1 MRDILRRWI
10 ADSDTRLAIDDFRL
24 QLQLSDIAYLDG
36 RVGDLYYALV
46 GELFDML
53 RADSADRNSW
63 AALGRALSSISRD
76 LRREAQRDA
85 LFFGATAFYCGGFPA
100 SATLTMRQTQPSDWN
115 DDVHLTCFE
124 LLTRRRL
131 PTSERV
137 ANLLSSVRAGSVDA
151 IRGLVTQADLEA
163 RSALQEGPD
172 EWVPRRLQAA
182 LLRAFQTS
190 NLRSVLP
197 DGANSRWNSLVTSF
211 LDRAQPVW
219 DFFPSQI
226 EAIEAGLLTSPETFT
241 LQMPTGAGK
250 TALAEALLFSHLS
263 SDPASKAVLLVPY
276 RALARELRY
285 SVGRHLT
292 GMGMQTR
299 TVYGG
304 TVPSPEEGE
313 DLDSVRA
320 IIATPEA
327 LVGLLGAHPEIA
339 SEISLV
345 VCDEGHLLADDS
357 RGVSL
362 ELLLARLR
370 ARESAPR
377 IVFVSAIVPNVE
389 EINAWLGGNDGTVV
403 RSMYRPAIAEYAV
416 LRSIGKGKGRT
427 VGLEF
432 QEPTTSLPAH
442 TLPGF
447 LALTDFEFINPSTRR
462 TNTYD
467 YSSKKTQAIATA
479 RKALAMGTVAVFA
492 ATKTGN
498 QGVIG
503 LAEEFLKQIASGLP
517 LPKPLDAIRDSADLA
532 DAVEYF
538 TQEFGSRWTGT
549 RALEAG
555 VVVHHG
561 DLPQETREVLEE
573 LLADGHSAMVLCT
586 STLAEGVNLPIRTLV
601 LYSVTRGSA
610 SGESTPMLARDIKN
624 LVGRAGRAGSSTRGL
639 VICANDSQWV
649 HIRPVAQNAPGEPV
663 AGALIELLRQ
673 LQSALARQTAGLTN
687 EALEDTPQLLSLVD
701 GIDAAL
707 IELIHEEIGDEEF
720 AAIATTLASQ
730 TFAAQQTDA
739 PQRDLLIRVFQA
751 RVSRLL
757 GMRASGRL
765 AWIQETGAR
774 PRLVDS
780 VIADLYPRYAGWL
793 TVDSPLD
800 DGLLDAT
807 LHWAFEQTGFEDI
820 ATSAFDQA
828 KIAEPRDVLRSII
841 AAWLEGRRYVEIAE
855 STALSVDQLLR
866 IHTRVVLFDFVTLVE
881 QALAVLQ
888 HYLAQQ
894 GEVLSPTAAA
904 FADHL
909 RYGVPTSTARD
920 LMARGLRHR
929 VAAVA
934 LGAESAFTSSA
945 NIFVTPESIAREI
958 LQDADLWSSRLGA
971 LVYQRTAHD
980 VRTDRPAS

>member
-24 QLQLSDIAYLDG
+24 RLQLSEIAYLDG
-36 RVGDLYYALV
+36 RTSDLYYALV
-46 GELFDML
+46 GELFDTL
-53 RADSADRNSW
+53 RADVADRDSW

-76 LRREAQRDA
+76 LQREAKRDA
-85 LFFGATAFYCGGFPA
+85 LFFGAVAFYCGGFPA
-100 SATLTMRQTQPSDWN
+100 SATLTMRQTQPADWN

-124 LLTRRRL
+124 LLTRRRR
-131 PTSERV
+131 PASARIED
-137 ANLLSSVRAGSVDA
+137 LLSSVRAGSIDA
-151 IRGLVTQADLEA
+151 ITELVAQADQEA
-163 RSALQEGPD
+163 LSALQEGPD
-172 EWVPRRLQAA
+172 EWVPHRLQAA

-190 NLRSVLP
+190 NLRAVLP
-197 DGANSRWNSLVTSF
+197 DGANSQWNSLVTSF

-226 EAIEAGLLTSPETFT
+226 EAIEAGLLTSPDTFT
-241 LQMPTGAGK
+241 IQMPTGAGK
-250 TALAEALLFSHLS
+250 TALAETLLFSHLS
-263 SDPASKAVLLVPY
+263 SNPASKAVLLVPY
-276 RALARELRY
+276 RALARELRH

-292 GMGMQTR
+292 QMGMQTR

-389 EINAWLGGNDGTVV
+389 EINAWLGGNDDTVV
-403 RSMYRPAIAEYAV
+403 RSTYRPAIAEYAV
-416 LRSIGKGKGRT
+416 LRPTGKGKGRT

-432 QEPTTSLPAH
+432 QEPTTSVPAH

-447 LALTDFEFINPSTRR
+447 LAATDFEFINPSTRR

-492 ATKTGN
+492 ATKTGK

-503 LAEEFLKQIASGLP
+503 LAEELLKQIASQVP
-517 LPKPLDAIRDSADLA
+517 LPNPLEAIEDSENLA

-538 TQEFGSRWTGT
+538 AQEFGSDWTGT
-549 RALEAG
+549 RALQAG

-573 LLADGHSAMVLCT
+573 LLAEGYSAMVLCT

-639 VICANDSQWV
+639 VICANDGQWI
-649 HIRPVAQNAPGEPV
+649 HIQPVARNAPGEPV

-673 LQSALARQTAGLTN
+673 LQSALARQAGDLNN
-687 EALEDTPQLLSLVD
+687 EALEGTPELLS
-701 GIDAAL
+701 G
-707 IELIHEEIGDEEF
+707 
-720 AAIATTLASQ
+720 
-730 TFAAQQTDA
+730 
-739 PQRDLLIRVFQA
+739 
-751 RVSRLL
+751 
-757 GMRASGRL
+757 
-765 AWIQETGAR
+765 
-774 PRLVDS
+774 
-780 VIADLYPRYAGWL
+780 
-793 TVDSPLD
+793 
-800 DGLLDAT
+800 
-807 LHWAFEQTGFEDI
+807 
-820 ATSAFDQA
+820 
-828 KIAEPRDVLRSII
+828 
-841 AAWLEGRRYVEIAE
+841 
-855 STALSVDQLLR
+855 
-866 IHTRVVLFDFVTLVE
+866 
-881 QALAVLQ
+881 
-888 HYLAQQ
+888 
-894 GEVLSPTAAA
+894 
-904 FADHL
+904 
-909 RYGVPTSTARD
+909 
-920 LMARGLRHR
+920 
-929 VAAVA
+929 
-934 LGAESAFTSSA
+934 
-945 NIFVTPESIAREI
+945 
-958 LQDADLWSSRLGA
+958 
-971 LVYQRTAHD
+971 
-980 VRTDRPAS
+980 

>member
-1 MRDILRRWI
+1 VRRILQRWI
-10 ADSDTRLAIDDFRL
+10 ADSDTRVAIEDFRL
-24 QLQLSDIAYLDG
+24 QLQLSEITYLDG
-36 RVGDLYYALV
+36 RLRDLYYALV

-53 RADSADRNSW
+53 RADTTDRESW

-76 LRREAQRDA
+76 LRREAKRDA
-85 LFFGATAFYCGGFPA
+85 LFFGAVAFYCGGFPA
-100 SATLTMRQTQPSDWN
+100 SATLTMRQTRPTDWN
-115 DDVHLTCFE
+115 DDVHLTCYE
-124 LLTRRRL
+124 LLTRRRQ
-131 PTSERV
+131 PASVRV
-137 ANLLSSVRAGSVDA
+137 QDLLSSVRAGSVDVIA
-151 IRGLVTQADLEA
+151 ELVATADQEA

-172 EWVPRRLQAA
+172 EWVVHRLQAA
-182 LLRAFQTS
+182 LLRAFQAS
-190 NLRSVLP
+190 NLRTVLP
-197 DGANSRWNSLVTSF
+197 DGADSQWNPLVTSF
-211 LDRAQPVW
+211 LDRGQPVW

-226 EAIEAGLLTSPETFT
+226 EAIEAGLLTSSETFT

-250 TALAEALLFSHLS
+250 TALAETLLFRHLS
-263 SDPASKAVLLVPY
+263 SNPDSKAVLLVPY
-276 RALARELRY
+276 RALARELRH

-292 GMGMQTR
+292 GMSMQTR

-304 TVPSPEEGE
+304 TVPSPEESE

-327 LVGLLGAHPEIA
+327 LVGLLGAHPDLA

-370 ARESAPR
+370 AREVPPR

-389 EINAWLGGNDGTVV
+389 DINAWLGGSDDTVV
-403 RSMYRPAIAEYAV
+403 RSTYRPAIAEYAV
-416 LRSIGKGKGRT
+416 LRTTGKGKHRSI
-427 VGLEF
+427 GLEF
-432 QEPTTSLPAH
+432 QEPTSSLPAH
-442 TLPGF
+442 TLPSF
-447 LALTDFEFINPSTRR
+447 LDVTDFQFTNRATGRI
-462 TNTYD
+462 NTYD
-467 YSSKKTQAIATA
+467 YGSKKTQAIAAA
-479 RKALAMGTVAVFA
+479 RKALATGTVAVFA
-492 ATKTGN
+492 ATKTGK

-503 LAEEFLKQIASGLP
+503 LAVELLKQIDSGLP
-517 LPKPLDAIRDSADLA
+517 LPEPIAAIENSADLA

-538 TQEFGSRWTGT
+538 AQEFGSDWTGT

-573 LLADGHSAMVLCT
+573 LLAQGLSAMVLCT

-610 SGESTPMLARDIKN
+610 TGEYTPMLARDIKN

-639 VICANDSQWV
+639 VICANDGQWV

-673 LQSALARQTAGLTN
+673 LQSALARQTGGLTN
-687 EALEDTPQLLSLVD
+687 EVLEDAPQLLSLVD

-730 TFAAQQTDA
+730 TFAAQQADK
-739 PQRDLLIRVFQA
+739 PQRDLLVRVFQA
-751 RVSRLL
+751 RASRLL
-757 GMRASGRL
+757 GMRVSGRL

-855 STALSVDQLLR
+855 SSTLAVDQLLR

-888 HYLAQQ
+888 QYLAQQ
-894 GEVLSPTAAA
+894 DEVLSPTAAA

-945 NIFVTPESIAREI
+945 NMFVTPESIAREL
-958 LQDADLWSSRLGA
+958 LQDTDLWTSRLGT
-971 LVYQRTAHD
+971 LVYQRTAYD

>member
-24 QLQLSDIAYLDG
+24 QLQLSEIAYLDG
-36 RVGDLYYALV
+36 RISDLYYALV

-53 RADSADRNSW
+53 RADTADRDSW

-76 LRREAQRDA
+76 LRREAKRDA
-85 LFFGATAFYCGGFPA
+85 LFFGAVAFYCGGFPA
-100 SATLTMRQTQPSDWN
+100 SATLTMRQTRPADWN

-124 LLTRRRL
+124 LLTRRRR
-131 PTSERV
+131 PVSTRIED
-137 ANLLSSVRAGSVDA
+137 LLSSVRAGS
-151 IRGLVTQADLEA
+151 IGTITGLVAQADQEA

-190 NLRSVLP
+190 NLRAVLP
-197 DGANSRWNSLVTSF
+197 DGANSQWNSLVASF

-226 EAIEAGLLTSPETFT
+226 EAIEAGLLTSPDTFT

-250 TALAEALLFSHLS
+250 TALAETLLFSHLS
-263 SDPASKAVLLVPY
+263 SNPASKAVLLVPY
-276 RALARELRY
+276 RALARELRH

-389 EINAWLGGNDGTVV
+389 EINTWLGGNDDTVV
-403 RSMYRPAIAEYAV
+403 RSTYRPAIAEYAV
-416 LRSIGKGKGRT
+416 LRSTGKGKDRT

-432 QEPTTSLPAH
+432 QEPTTSVPAH

-447 LALTDFEFINPSTRR
+447 LDARDFEFVNPSTRR

-467 YSSKKTQAIATA
+467 YGSKKTQAIAAA

-503 LAEEFLKQIASGLP
+503 LAEELLKQIASELP
-517 LPKPLDAIRDSADLA
+517 LPNPIEAIEDSENLT

-538 TQEFGSRWTGT
+538 AQEFGSDWTGT
-549 RALEAG
+549 RALQAG

-561 DLPQETREVLEE
+561 DLPQEAREVLEE
-573 LLADGHSAMVLCT
+573 LLAEGYSAMVLCT
-586 STLAEGVNLPIRTLV
+586 STLAEGINLPIRTLV
-601 LYSVTRGSA
+601 LYSVSRRSA

-639 VICANDSQWV
+639 VICANDGQWI
-649 HIRPVAQNAPGEPV
+649 HIQPVAQNAPGEPV
-663 AGALIELLRQ
+663 VGALMELLRQ
-673 LQSALARQTAGLTN
+673 LQSALARQAGDLNN
-687 EALEDTPQLLSLVD
+687 EALEETPELLSLVD

-707 IELIHEEIGDEEF
+707 IELIREEIGDEEF
-720 AAIATTLASQ
+720 AAMATTLAEQ
-730 TFAAQQTDA
+730 TFAAQQAD
-739 PQRDLLIRVFQA
+739 PLERELLSRVFRA
-751 RVSRLL
+751 RASRIL

-828 KIAEPRDVLRSII
+828 KIAEPRDVLRSIVT
-841 AAWLEGRRYVEIAE
+841 AWLEGRRYVEIAE
-855 STALSVDQLLR
+855 SSALAVDQLLR

-945 NIFVTPESIAREI
+945 NIFVTPESIAREL
-958 LQDADLWSSRLGA
+958 LQDTDLWSSRLGT
-971 LVYQRTAHD
+971 LVYQRTSYD
-980 VRTDRPAS
+980 VRTDRPAF